1 MPLSA
6 KIISSG
12 KMTYSIDIR
21 LAFQFKLEHP
31 IGSLACPEC
40 ESVMYL
46 VGGLHRLKHFR
57 HTVKC
62 TSRYSSH
69 PESTEHFYGKSFL
82 RKALRER
89 LSKANVKAEVVLEHL
104 LPHVG
109 AHGRK
114 ADVAAILPG
123 GDVIVYECQLASTSV
138 NELEKRTDDY
148 ESNGIDVTWFLGGA
162 AYTNDNREWSYD
174 RFGDCHKI
182 NIDISKSVERINN
195 HTYNDFDKE
204 SPDRDKYNDFD
215 KESPDRDKPDTPD
228 SSS

>member
-1 MPLSA
+1 MPLNAKFVLSGETICSLDIGSA
-6 KIISSG
+6 V
-12 KMTYSIDIR
+12 R
-21 LAFQFKLEHP
+21 FRLEHP
-31 IGSLACPEC
+31 IGSLSCSEC

-46 VGGLHRLKHFR
+46 VGGLHRLRHFR
-57 HTVKC
+57 HRVKC
-62 TSRYSSH
+62 TSQYSSH
-69 PESTEHFYGKSFL
+69 PESIEHFYGKSFL

-89 LSKANVKAEVVLEHL
+89 LSKAKVKAEVVLEHL

-123 GDVIVYECQLASTSV
+123 GDVIVYECQLANTSV

-162 AYTNDNREWSYD
+162 AYTDSNREWSYD
-174 RFGDCHKI
+174 RFGDCHQI
-182 NIDISKSVERINN
+182 NIDFSKSIERIDD
-195 HTYNDFDKE
+195 HMYNDFDEE
-204 SPDRDKYNDFD
+204 SPDIGEDQNENR
-215 KESPDRDKPDTPD
+215 PDIDEPDPPG

>member
-1 MPLSA
+1 MPLNAKFVLSGETICSLDIGSA
-6 KIISSG
+6 V
-12 KMTYSIDIR
+12 R
-21 LAFQFKLEHP
+21 FRLEHP
-31 IGSLACPEC
+31 IGSLSCSEC

-46 VGGLHRLKHFR
+46 VGGLHRLRHFR
-57 HTVKC
+57 HRVKC
-62 TSRYSSH
+62 TSQYSSH
-69 PESTEHFYGKSFL
+69 PESIEHFYGKSFL

-89 LSKANVKAEVVLEHL
+89 LSKAKVKAEVVLEHL

-123 GDVIVYECQLASTSV
+123 GDVIVYECQLANTSV

-182 NIDISKSVERINN
+182 NIDLSKSVERINN

-215 KESPDRDKPDTPD
+215 KESPDRDKSDPPD